1 MKTFEKACVLTCR
14 RITCFF
20 IIILSTAIVSC
31 SKNENAKP
39 VDPVK
44 NSYWYGRFHYS
55 TGTLERV
62 MCLYLKENDRFE
74 WHDPLGVYTGSW
86 KTSDDKLT
94 IIFDVNKHET
104 SFDLSGKKL
113 TNQANTNHNDWV
125 IIELSKIEKYPAQ
138 LSNSKWFDPYSWL
151 ITFTN
156 DRLVFYYAGIPT
168 VTGGSGDYKLNGP
181 ILTISN
187 GNFEGKDSAGLFGV
201 FRDEILMTA
210 NIMSAPGLGS
220 IPTRISSSSSFIKQ

>member
-1 MKTFEKACVLTCR
+1 MKILEQACVKATKAITLICIFILLTA
-14 RITCFF
+14 FF
-20 IIILSTAIVSC
+20 SC
-31 SKNENAKP
+31 TKNEEP
-39 VDPVK
+39 TPPDPVK
-44 NSYWYGRFHYS
+44 NSSWYGRFHYS

-74 WHDPLGVYTGSW
+74 WHDPSGVYTGSW
-86 KTSDDKLT
+86 KRADQKLT
-94 IIFDVNKHET
+94 IIFDTNRHET
-104 SFDLSGKKL
+104 TFDLNEKKL
-113 TNQANTNHNDWV
+113 ENQTNTNHNDWK
-125 IIELSKIEKYPAQ
+125 ILELSKIEKYPSK
-138 LSNSKWFDPYSWL
+138 LSDSKWFDPYSWL

-187 GNFEGKDSAGLFGV
+187 GNFDGKDSAGLFGV

-210 NIMSAPGLGS
+210 NIMSGPGLGS
-220 IPTRISSSSSFIKQ
+220 VPTRISTSSSYIKQ